1 MGSPWGPR
9 QPEPYFENQTQVF
22 SLSLQPGNRSPFLP
36 DDELEAEKKADAAL
50 SEILTEGIAKRLSLV
65 PVPAGNYSGLKTDGK
80 KLFLLS
86 NTDSGAN
93 LVALAIR
100 NEDIK
105 LEPVAT
111 NVSSYELSADSKKVL
126 IRQGNALLVF
136 DASGGPDPA
145 KSRVVLVDRW
155 SFSLDPKEGFVV
167 LSGRTLYGEPSLLAG
182 TLRELIN
189 RLLKFT
195 PRLRYNH

>member
-1 MGSPWGPR
+1 M
-9 QPEPYFENQTQVF
+9 
-22 SLSLQPGNRSPFLP
+22 
-36 DDELEAEKKADAAL
+36 
-50 SEILTEGIAKRLSLV
+50 